1 MKTRGII
8 LWFIWAVILVGCASS
23 AEDFVGSYVSIKINP
38 EVNLLLD
45 ENSQI
50 SHVFYGN
57 EEAKV
62 VYSDIEFVGKTLSQ
76 GIDLIINEAINTGY
90 IDLLTPYNA
99 ILVYAHQAKID
110 DLTFEDDVMGMVERK
125 LEQQGIGGVVLKQSE
140 YNDDLIALM
149 EEYEV
154 SMEKAMLMDAY
165 NKTTGKDLNSAE
177 KMSVSKLYSELSSA
191 WNDESDANN
200 EAYIKEKKEIETYFL
215 SSAREFR
222 RNVLQGLIDSPDMTE
237 VLTLLSDDP
246 ELLLEKIERRNQ
258 EVRPYVQARRSSG
271 LENYVIGQY
280 VFESVRYALT
290 YRVIFH
296 YININDD
303 GTFEERYTWSSSLH
317 DTSGLNV
324 GTWTID
330 NGRIDALNDAGF
342 HMYYEI
348 TNGRIIENM
357 LNGNV
362 KTYIKVPSITT

>member
-1 MKTRGII
+1 MRSRGII
-8 LWFIWAVILVGCASS
+8 LWFIWAIILVGCASS
-23 AEDFVGSYVSIKINP
+23 SEDFSGSYVSIKINP

-99 ILVYAHQAKID
+99 ILVYAHQIDID

-140 YNDDLIALM
+140 YNEDLITLID
-149 EEYEV
+149 EYQI
-154 SMEKAMLMDAY
+154 SIEKAILMDAY
-165 NKTTGKDLNSAE
+165 SKTTGKDLDSAE
-177 KMSVSKLYSELSSA
+177 KLSVSKLYSELSSA
-191 WNDESDANN
+191 WNDESDANK
-200 EAYIKEKKEIETYFL
+200 EAYIKEKKEIEAYFL
-215 SSAREFR
+215 SSAREYR
-222 RNVLQGLIDSPDMTE
+222 KGVLQGLIDSPDMTE
-237 VLTLLSDDP
+237 VMTLLSDDP

-271 LENYVIGQY
+271 LESYVIGQY

-290 YRVIFH
+290 YRVINH
-296 YININDD
+296 YISINGD
-303 GTFEERYTWSSSLH
+303 GTFEESYIWSSSLH
-317 DTSGLNV
+317 DTSGLNT
-324 GTWTID
+324 GTWSIKD
-330 NGRIDALNDAGF
+330 EKIDAVNGSGF
-342 HMYYEI
+342 HMYYGI
-348 TNGRIIENM
+348 GNGRIIENM
-357 LNGNV
+357 LDGNV
-362 KTYIKVPSITT
+362 KTYIKVPSVAT